1 MFKFWFRK
9 LMRKVMKKINFHNQS
24 ATFNSLR
31 YPKKTHKSPFDPML
45 HDPKTLV
52 AGDKNCQAKQ

>member
-9 LMRKVMKKINFHNQS
+9 LMRKVMKKINSHNQS

-31 YPKKTHKSPFDPML
+31 YPKKIPTKAPLTYCYTPI
-45 HDPKTLV
+45 KTLV
-52 AGDKNCQAKQ
+52 AGDTNRPVK

>member
-9 LMRKVMKKINFHNQS
+9 LMRKVMKKINSHNQS

-31 YPKKTHKSPFDPML
+31 YPKKISTKAPL
-45 HDPKTLV
+45 TQCYTTPKHLL
-52 AGDKNCQAKQ
+52 QATKIAR

>member
-1 MFKFWFRK
+1 
-9 LMRKVMKKINFHNQS
+9 MRKVMKKINSHNQS

-52 AGDKNCQAKQ
+52 AGDKNCQVKQ

>member
-31 YPKKTHKSPFDPML
+31 YPKKYLQKPL
-45 HDPKTLV
+45 
-52 AGDKNCQAKQ
+52 

>member
-31 YPKKTHKSPFDPML
+31 YPKKHTKAPL
-45 HDPKTLV
+45 TQCYTTPKHLL
-52 AGDKNCQAKQ
+52 QATKIAR